1 MFEIDG
7 PIVDQRHMARR
18 RRGARLASDVIA
30 AFDDP
35 GRLGRSAY
43 AYFHVPMVAGIIAR
57 AVADELPIA
66 HPGGDVTAGTAAVIL
81 GGPALYLAG
90 NALFKCT
97 VCSHPGRGHGPW
109 RSPSWS

>member
-81 GGPALYLAG
+81 GGPALYLAQRPVQVDPVRT
-90 NALFKCT
+90 LVVVT
-97 VCSHPGRGHGPW
+97 GRGE
-109 RSPSWS
+109 SPSWP